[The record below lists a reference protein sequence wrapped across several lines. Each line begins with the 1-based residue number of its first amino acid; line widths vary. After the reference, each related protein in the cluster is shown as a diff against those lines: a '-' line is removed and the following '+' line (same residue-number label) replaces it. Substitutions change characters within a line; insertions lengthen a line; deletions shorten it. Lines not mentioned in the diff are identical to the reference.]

1 MPPPTLALIPS
12 PAKTTPKVP
21 TIGQPRK
28 GRSIADKLK
37 EFRAV
42 QGAVPSIKCVLQFDT
57 RLGVPVLPEHLLLR
71 DTLYLLQGISGKYV
85 QFSRE
90 SEEKNSVVFV
100 GDPVSCY
107 AVRAHS
113 TSPVQRYRILEP
125 TKALIHQLAEVGHLY
140 IRVDAFVREKEG
152 KSGVGMIEQSLC
164 HHLQTQLTEYYRLIA
179 ILESQMGAL
188 DTADDS
194 LKPPGPTPTNDL
206 AEEETGLTLKRLDVW
221 IDDWRLR
228 MRMMSVCVEGAKG
241 IIASRARGHGI
252 HMLSVGAYGGAL
264 VSIIHSYTDNGDP
277 FVRKFT
283 DQLLE
288 EVRRQMIWN
297 IPPALTELIQVSKP
311 FFTILQKWIFSG
323 ELYDPC
329 DEFFVAMD
337 PELAHYQYI
346 HPKAVSGQTSTDI
359 GFPSILG
366 NLDDGSSEIDPRSRL
381 WEAKYQFRREMLP
394 SFLGEAFGKK
404 VSRLCFFALFW
415 YQ

>member
-1 MPPPTLALIPS
+1 
-12 PAKTTPKVP
+12 VR
-21 TIGQPRK
+21 PRK

-42 QGAVPSIKCVLQFDT
+42 QGAELPIKDVSHADA

-90 SEEKNSVVFV
+90 SEDKNSVIFV

-107 AVRAHS
+107 SVRTHPAS
-113 TSPVQRYRILEP
+113 FVQRYRIAEP

-140 IRVDAFVREKEG
+140 TRVDAFVREKEG

-179 ILESQMGAL
+179 ILESQMGVL
-188 DTADDS
+188 DKTDDS
-194 LKPPGPTPTNDL
+194 LKPPDSTQTNDRS
-206 AEEETGLTLKRLDVW
+206 EEETGLTLKRLDVW
-221 IDDWRLR
+221 INDWRLR

-241 IIASRARGHGI
+241 IATRCIRGHEI
-252 HMLSVGAYGGAL
+252 HGPPVDAYGGAL

-288 EVRRQMIWN
+288 EVCRQFILN
-297 IPPALTELIQVSKP
+297 KTHIP
-311 FFTILQKWIFSG
+311 
-323 ELYDPC
+323 D
-329 DEFFVAMD
+329 
-337 PELAHYQYI
+337 
-346 HPKAVSGQTSTDI
+346 
-359 GFPSILG
+359 
-366 NLDDGSSEIDPRSRL
+366 
-381 WEAKYQFRREMLP
+381 
-394 SFLGEAFGKK
+394 
-404 VSRLCFFALFW
+404 
-415 YQ
+415 